1 MKKPYAEIL
10 EDLPK
15 QLQAKYPDLKICA
28 FCEGWY
34 DDETKEKEFIR
45 FNIEFSS
52 DTLDKLLKAFD
63 INTKVEINDIR
74 SVERLF

>member
-1 MKKPYAEIL
+1 MKRRYGEMIK
-10 EDLPK
+10 DLK
-15 QLQAKYPDLKICA
+15 EQLQPKYPDLKIYA

-52 DTLDKLLKAFD
+52 DTLNKLLKAFD
-63 INTKVEINDIR
+63 INTKVKDEAN
-74 SVERLF
+74 